1 MAAEVTDTPL
11 SILHVL
17 APADVGGLETVV
29 RTLAL
34 GHSAMGHTVT
44 IAAVL
49 DVPSNPFVEEARDA
63 GLTVHVIHSPARTF
77 APERNGVR
85 KLLSDLSVDV
95 MHSHGYRSDILD
107 IGVARAMGVPS
118 VTTLHG
124 FSATDRK
131 ARAYEWLQIRAAR
144 RASAIV
150 AVSVNVA
157 EKMLRAGAA
166 RSRVHLIRNA
176 LGSAGTTLDATT
188 ARQRLEIGPGLRIGW
203 IGRLSSEKG
212 PDVMLQAMT
221 HLADLDVGL
230 SIVGDGPNMAALT
243 HLAEEL
249 RIAPRTRFHGRM
261 PNAGELLRGFDV
273 LALSSRTEGTPMVLL
288 EAMSCGVPIVATS
301 VGGVPDMLSSAEALL
316 VAPQDPSALAAGL
329 RSVLA
334 DPDESVRRADRAR
347 ARLLA
352 QFDTDSW
359 LREYESL
366 YRSIQPVTPTTVR

>member
-1 MAAEVTDTPL
+1 MTDRPL

-34 GHSAMGHTVT
+34 GHSAMGHSVT

-49 DVPSNPFVEEARDA
+49 DVTSNPFVEEARDA
-63 GLTVHVIHSPARTF
+63 GLKVHVIHSPARTF
-77 APERNGVR
+77 APERSGVR
-85 KLLSDLSVDV
+85 RLLTELSVDV

-107 IGVARAMGVPS
+107 IGVARAMGIPS

-131 ARAYEWLQIRAAR
+131 ARVYEWLQIRTAR

-150 AVSVNVA
+150 AVSANVA
-157 EKMLRAGAA
+157 EKLFRAGAA
-166 RSRVHLIRNA
+166 RDSVHLIPNA
-176 LGSAGTTLDATT
+176 LGTAAATLDATS
-188 ARQRLEIGPGLRIGW
+188 ARQRLGIGPGLQIGW
-203 IGRLSSEKG
+203 VGRLSSEKG

-221 HLADLDVGL
+221 QLADLQVGL
-230 SIVGDGPNMAALT
+230 SLVGDGTDRLALT
-243 HLAEEL
+243 QLAGEL
-249 RIAPRTRFHGRM
+249 DVARNTRFHGRV
-261 PNAGELLRGFDV
+261 PHAAELLRAFDV

-288 EAMSCGVPIVATS
+288 EAMACGVPIVATR
-301 VGGVPDMLSSAEALL
+301 VGGVPDMLSADEAIL
-316 VAPQDPSALAAGL
+316 VAPDDPPALAAGL
-329 RSVLA
+329 RSALA
-334 DPDESVRRADRAR
+334 DPNASAKRAERAR
-347 ARLLA
+347 ARLLT

-366 YRSIQPVTPTTVR
+366 YRSIQPLTPAAVR